1 MKQYTLTE
9 QDIKVLIGVAG
20 NAVCEDGVLPEQ
32 YDFLIMNISAEIAK
46 KLLGHLSGENKFR
59 EEVIEFME
67 ERFGIIKNQNQKT
80 DFEKWYERIKS
91 SVDEYRSVAERT
103 ALIVGYFSG
112 MPEDTTFTADQ
123 ISQIFELRYPKKE

>member
-9 QDIKVLIGVAG
+9 QDIQVLMGVAG
-20 NAVCEDGVLPEQ
+20 NAVCDDGVLPEQ
-32 YDFLIMNISAEIAK
+32 CDGLIMSVSAEIAM

-59 EEVIEFME
+59 EEVIELAE
-67 ERFGIIKNQNQKT
+67 ECFGIIKNQNQKT

-91 SVDEYRSVAERT
+91 SVDERRSIAERT

>member
-9 QDIKVLIGVAG
+9 QDIRVLIGAAG

-32 YDFLIMNISAEIAK
+32 YDFLIMNISAEIAN

-59 EEVIEFME
+59 EKLIEMLKVFFVIDGE
-67 ERFGIIKNQNQKT
+67 QNQKT

-91 SVDEYRSVAERT
+91 SVDEYRSIAERT

-112 MPEDTTFTADQ
+112 MPEDTTFSAAQ
-123 ISQIFELRYPKKE
+123 ISQIFELRYPEKE

>member
-9 QDIKVLIGVAG
+9 QDIEVLIGAAG
-20 NAVCEDGVLPEQ
+20 NAVCEDRRLPAE

-59 EEVIEFME
+59 EEAIGMLKAFLVIVE
-67 ERFGIIKNQNQKT
+67 EQNQKT
-80 DFEKWYERIKS
+80 DFEKWHERIKS
-91 SVDEYRSVAERT
+91 SVNEYKSVAERT

-123 ISQIFELRYPKKE
+123 ICQIFELRYPEKE

>member
-9 QDIKVLIGVAG
+9 QNIKVLIGVAG

-32 YDFLIMNISAEIAK
+32 CDFLIMNISAEIAK

-59 EEVIEFME
+59 EEAIGILKAFLVIVE
-67 ERFGIIKNQNQKT
+67 EQNQKT
-80 DFEKWYERIKS
+80 DFEKWHERIKS
-91 SVDEYRSVAERT
+91 SVNEYKSVAERT

-123 ISQIFELRYPKKE
+123 ICQIFELRYPEKE

>member
-1 MKQYTLTE
+1 MKQHTLTE
-9 QDIKVLIGVAG
+9 QDIRVLIGAAG

-59 EEVIEFME
+59 EESIEMLKVFFVIDGE
-67 ERFGIIKNQNQKT
+67 QNQKT

-91 SVDEYRSVAERT
+91 SVDEYRSIAERT

-112 MPEDTTFTADQ
+112 MPEDTTFSAAQ
-123 ISQIFELRYPKKE
+123 ISQIFELRYLKKE

>member
-59 EEVIEFME
+59 EETIEMLKAFFVIVGE
-67 ERFGIIKNQNQKT
+67 QNQKT
-80 DFEKWYERIKS
+80 DFEKWYERIKR

-112 MPEDTTFTADQ
+112 MPDDTIFSAAQ

>member
-9 QDIKVLIGVAG
+9 QDIKVLIGAAG
-20 NAVCEDGVLPEQ
+20 NAICENNVSSDE
-32 YDFLIMNISAEIAK
+32 YDFLVMSISADIAM
-46 KLLGHLSGENKFR
+46 KLIDHLSGMNKFPKD
-59 EEVIEFME
+59 VIEIVKSLLGDIE
-67 ERFGIIKNQNQKT
+67 EQNQKT

-91 SVDEYRSVAERT
+91 SVDEYKSVAERT

>member
-9 QDIKVLIGVAG
+9 QDIRVLIGAAG
-20 NAVCEDGVLPEQ
+20 NAICEDRRFSSE
-32 YDFLIMNISAEIAK
+32 YDDLIMSVSADIAM
-46 KLLGHLSGENKFR
+46 KLIDHLSGMNKFPKV
-59 EEVIEFME
+59 VIEIVKSLLGDIE
-67 ERFGIIKNQNQKT
+67 EQNQKT

-112 MPEDTTFTADQ
+112 MPDDTIFSAAQ

>member
-20 NAVCEDGVLPEQ
+20 NAVCEDRRFPSG
-32 YDFLIMNISAEIAK
+32 YDDLIMSVSADIAM
-46 KLLGHLSGENKFR
+46 KLIDHLSGMNKFPKV
-59 EEVIEFME
+59 VIEIVKSLLGDIE
-67 ERFGIIKNQNQKT
+67 EQDQKT

-91 SVDEYRSVAERT
+91 SVDEYRSIAERT

-112 MPEDTTFTADQ
+112 MPEDTTFTTDQ
-123 ISQIFELRYPKKE
+123 ICQIFELRYPEKE

>member
-59 EEVIEFME
+59 EETIEMLKAFFVIVGE
-67 ERFGIIKNQNQKT
+67 QNQKT

-91 SVDEYRSVAERT
+91 SVNEYRSIAERT

>member
-9 QDIKVLIGVAG
+9 QDIRVLIGAAG
-20 NAVCEDGVLPEQ
+20 NAVCEDRRLPAE
-32 YDFLIMNISAEIAK
+32 YDDLIMSVSADIAM

-59 EEVIEFME
+59 EELIEFTE
-67 ERFGIIKNQNQKT
+67 ECFGIIKNQDQKT

-91 SVDEYRSVAERT
+91 SVDEYRSIAERT

-112 MPEDTTFTADQ
+112 MPEDTTFTTDQ
-123 ISQIFELRYPKKE
+123 ICQIFELRYPEKE

>member
-1 MKQYTLTE
+1 MKKYTLTE

-20 NAVCEDGVLPEQ
+20 DAVCEDRKLPAE

-59 EEVIEFME
+59 EELIEFTE
-67 ERFGIIKNQNQKT
+67 ERFGIIKNQDQKT

-91 SVDEYRSVAERT
+91 SVDEYRSIAERT

>member
-9 QDIKVLIGVAG
+9 QDIRVLIGAAG
-20 NAVCEDGVLPEQ
+20 DAVCEDRRFPSG
-32 YDFLIMNISAEIAK
+32 YDDLIMSVSADIAM

-59 EEVIEFME
+59 EELIEFTE
-67 ERFGIIKNQNQKT
+67 ECFGIIKNQDQKT

-91 SVDEYRSVAERT
+91 SVDEYRSIAERT

-112 MPEDTTFTADQ
+112 MPEDTTFTTDQ
-123 ISQIFELRYPKKE
+123 ICQIFELRYPEKE

>member
-9 QDIKVLIGVAG
+9 QDIRVLIGAAG
-20 NAVCEDGVLPEQ
+20 NAVCEDRRLPAE
-32 YDFLIMNISAEIAK
+32 YDFLIMNISAEIEK
-46 KLLGHLSGENKFR
+46 KLSGHLSGENKFR
-59 EEVIEFME
+59 EEVIEFTE
-67 ERFGIIKNQNQKT
+67 ECFGIIKNQDQKT

-91 SVDEYRSVAERT
+91 LVDEYRSVAERT

>member
-20 NAVCEDGVLPEQ
+20 DAVCESQRFSSE
-32 YDFLIMNISAEIAK
+32 YDDLIMSVSADIAK

-59 EEVIEFME
+59 EEAIGMLKALLVIVE
-67 ERFGIIKNQNQKT
+67 EQNQKT
-80 DFEKWYERIKS
+80 DFEKWHERIKS
-91 SVDEYRSVAERT
+91 SVNEYKSVAERT

-112 MPEDTTFTADQ
+112 MPGDTTFSAAQ
-123 ISQIFELRYPKKE
+123 ISQIFELRYPEKE

>member
-9 QDIKVLIGVAG
+9 QDIRVLIRAAG
-20 NAVCEDGVLPEQ
+20 NAVCEDRRLPAE
-32 YDFLIMNISAEIAK
+32 YDDLIMSVSADIAK

-59 EEVIEFME
+59 EEVIELAE
-67 ERFGIIKNQNQKT
+67 ECFGIIKNQDQKT

-123 ISQIFELRYPKKE
+123 ISQIFELRYPEKE

>member
-9 QDIKVLIGVAG
+9 QDIRVLIGAAG
-20 NAVCEDGVLPEQ
+20 NAVCEDRRLPAE
-32 YDFLIMNISAEIAK
+32 YDDLIMSVSADIAM

-59 EEVIEFME
+59 EELIEFTE
-67 ERFGIIKNQNQKT
+67 ECFGIIKNQDQKT

-91 SVDEYRSVAERT
+91 SVDEYRSIAERT
-103 ALIVGYFSG
+103 ALIAGYFDG

>member
-9 QDIKVLIGVAG
+9 QDIQVLIGAAG
-20 NAVCEDGVLPEQ
+20 NAVCEDRRLTAE
-32 YDFLIMNISAEIAK
+32 YDDLIMSVSADIAM

-59 EEVIEFME
+59 EKTIEMLKAFFVIVGE
-67 ERFGIIKNQNQKT
+67 QNQKT

-91 SVDEYRSVAERT
+91 SVNEYRSVAERT

-123 ISQIFELRYPKKE
+123 ICQIFELRYPEKE

>member
-9 QDIKVLIGVAG
+9 QDIQVLIGAAG
-20 NAVCEDGVLPEQ
+20 NAVCESQRFSSE
-32 YDFLIMNISAEIAK
+32 YDDLIMSVSADIAK

-59 EEVIEFME
+59 EEAIGILKAFLVIVE
-67 ERFGIIKNQNQKT
+67 EQNQKT
-80 DFEKWYERIKS
+80 DFEKWHERIKS
-91 SVDEYRSVAERT
+91 SVNEYKSVVERT

>member
-59 EEVIEFME
+59 EEAIGILKAFLVIVE
-67 ERFGIIKNQNQKT
+67 EQNQKT
-80 DFEKWYERIKS
+80 DFEKWHERIKS
-91 SVDEYRSVAERT
+91 SVNEYKSVAERT

>member
-1 MKQYTLTE
+1 MKQ
-9 QDIKVLIGVAG
+9 DIRVLIGAAG
-20 NAVCEDGVLPEQ
+20 NAVCEDRRLPAE
-32 YDFLIMNISAEIAK
+32 YDDLIMSVSADIAM

-59 EEVIEFME
+59 EELIEFTE
-67 ERFGIIKNQNQKT
+67 ECFGIIKNQDQKT

-91 SVDEYRSVAERT
+91 SVDEYRSIAERT

>member
-9 QDIKVLIGVAG
+9 QDIRVLIGAAG
-20 NAVCEDGVLPEQ
+20 NAVCEDRRLPAE
-32 YDFLIMNISAEIAK
+32 YDDLIMSVSADIAM

-59 EEVIEFME
+59 EETIEMLKAFFVIVGE
-67 ERFGIIKNQNQKT
+67 QNQKT

-91 SVDEYRSVAERT
+91 SVNEYRSVAERT

-112 MPEDTTFTADQ
+112 MPGDTTFTADQ
-123 ISQIFELRYPKKE
+123 ISQIFELRYPEKE

>member
-9 QDIKVLIGVAG
+9 QDVRVLIGAAG
-20 NAVCEDGVLPEQ
+20 NAVCEDRRLTAE
-32 YDFLIMNISAEIAK
+32 YDDLIMSVSADIAM

-59 EEVIEFME
+59 EKTIEMLKAFFVIVGE
-67 ERFGIIKNQNQKT
+67 QNQKT
-80 DFEKWYERIKS
+80 DFEKWHERIKS
-91 SVDEYRSVAERT
+91 SVNEYKSVAERT

>member
-9 QDIKVLIGVAG
+9 QDIRVLIGVAG
-20 NAVCEDGVLPEQ
+20 NAVCEDRRLPAE
-32 YDFLIMNISAEIAK
+32 YDDLIMSVSADIAM

-59 EEVIEFME
+59 EELIEFTE
-67 ERFGIIKNQNQKT
+67 ECFGIIKNQDQKT

-91 SVDEYRSVAERT
+91 SVDEYRSIAERT

-112 MPEDTTFTADQ
+112 IPEDTTFTTDQ
-123 ISQIFELRYPKKE
+123 ICQIFELRYPEKE

>member
-9 QDIKVLIGVAG
+9 QDINVLIGAAG
-20 NAVCEDGVLPEQ
+20 NAVCESQRFSSE
-32 YDFLIMNISAEIAK
+32 YDDLIMSVSADIAK

-59 EEVIEFME
+59 EKTIEMLKAFFVIVGE
-67 ERFGIIKNQNQKT
+67 QNQKT

-91 SVDEYRSVAERT
+91 SVDEYRSIAERT

-112 MPEDTTFTADQ
+112 MPDDTIFSAAQ

>member
-9 QDIKVLIGVAG
+9 QDIWVLIGAAG

-59 EEVIEFME
+59 EESIEMLKVFFVIDGE
-67 ERFGIIKNQNQKT
+67 QNQKT

-91 SVDEYRSVAERT
+91 SVDEYRSIAERT

-112 MPEDTTFTADQ
+112 MPEDTTFSAAQ
-123 ISQIFELRYPKKE
+123 ISQIFELRYLKKE

>member
-9 QDIKVLIGVAG
+9 QDIRVLIGAAG
-20 NAVCEDGVLPEQ
+20 NAVCESQRFSSE

-59 EEVIEFME
+59 EETIEMLKAFL
-67 ERFGIIKNQNQKT
+67 GIVGEQNQKT
-80 DFEKWYERIKS
+80 DFEKWHERIKS
-91 SVDEYRSVAERT
+91 SVNEYKSVAERT

-112 MPEDTTFTADQ
+112 MPEDTTFSAAQ
-123 ISQIFELRYPKKE
+123 ISQIFELRYPEKE

>member
-9 QDIKVLIGVAG
+9 QDIRVLIGAAG
-20 NAVCEDGVLPEQ
+20 NAVCEDRRLPAE

-59 EEVIEFME
+59 EEAIGMLKALLVIVE
-67 ERFGIIKNQNQKT
+67 EQNQKT
-80 DFEKWYERIKS
+80 DFEKWHERIKS
-91 SVDEYRSVAERT
+91 SVNEYKSVAERT

-112 MPEDTTFTADQ
+112 MPGDTTFSAAQ
-123 ISQIFELRYPKKE
+123 ISQIFELRYPEKE

>member
-20 NAVCEDGVLPEQ
+20 DAVCESQRFSSE
-32 YDFLIMNISAEIAK
+32 YDDLIMSVSADIAM

-59 EEVIEFME
+59 EELIEFTE
-67 ERFGIIKNQNQKT
+67 ECFGIIKNQDQKT

-91 SVDEYRSVAERT
+91 SVDEYRSIAERT

-112 MPEDTTFTADQ
+112 MPEDTTFTTDQ
-123 ISQIFELRYPKKE
+123 ICQIFELRYPEKE

>member
-59 EEVIEFME
+59 EEAIGMLKEFLVIVE
-67 ERFGIIKNQNQKT
+67 EQNQKT
-80 DFEKWYERIKS
+80 DFEKWHERIKS
-91 SVDEYRSVAERT
+91 SVNEYKSVVERT